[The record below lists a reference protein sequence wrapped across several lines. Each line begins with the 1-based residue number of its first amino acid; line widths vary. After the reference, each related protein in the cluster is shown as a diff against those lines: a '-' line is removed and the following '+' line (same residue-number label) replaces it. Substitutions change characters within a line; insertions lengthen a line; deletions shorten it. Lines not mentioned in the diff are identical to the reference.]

1 MIVAAEVMIEV
12 VMAVIVESF
21 VIGVAVEV
29 MGKMDFVVVVK
40 MAMLVVVV
48 VVMVVSGSML
58 TGQGKTMV
66 GQSQV
71 MLVFFSINLSSSCYI
86 F

>member
-1 MIVAAEVMIEV
+1 MIEV

-29 MGKMDFVVVVK
+29 MGKMDFVVVMK
-40 MAMLVVVV
+40 MAMLVV
-48 VVMVVSGSML
+48 
-58 TGQGKTMV
+58 TMV

-71 MLVFFSINLSSSCYI
+71 MRVFLV
-86 F
+86 